1 MPLDWWCVMG
11 DKGFNPMNWN
21 CERQGCF
28 NTEKRPKI
36 EQFHNCFH
44 SNISMSDVD
53 AIVEVNGNI
62 LIIEWKQHSQ
72 ELGIGQRILF
82 QRLTSRANIWVYVVR
97 GCPKTMEIEGYQVI
111 SDGRLPTPF
120 EECKTEDFMKIL
132 KDFNDWAVKNP
143 CKCNIEIE

>member
-1 MPLDWWCVMG
+1 MG
-11 DKGFNPMNWN
+11 DRGYNPMNWN

-28 NTEKRPKI
+28 NIEKRPKI
-36 EQFHNCFH
+36 EEFHDCFH

-72 ELGIGQRILF
+72 KLGDGQRILF
-82 QRLTSRANIWVYVVR
+82 QRLTCRDRIFVYVVR
-97 GCPKTMEIEGYQVI
+97 GCPKTMEIEGYQLI
-111 SDGRLPTPF
+111 EDGNMPTPF
-120 EECKTEDFMKIL
+120 VECTTSHFLTIL

-143 CKCNIEIE
+143 RKCNVEKD